1 MKVNENNDI
10 QMPVPPQT
18 AEQLRA
24 LLVEIK
30 QGKSSIN
37 LGTKAARALGQILE
51 LGADQS
57 VLKITTLAERLDINP
72 STLTRLARNLGYSG
86 FTDFRNT
93 LLSESL
99 TPVPAFYTR
108 QAQQALQA
116 SGSDLSDRVNQLA
129 AENKKNIEYFA
140 STFDQA
146 EFDQTLKLL
155 ADAPRVRIYAIRQF
169 LSMAMFLSYGLGMIR
184 SDVNLLDAPGL
195 GTAEGL
201 AGMSESDVLVVFS
214 CSPYSKQVIEVCK
227 AAHGSGMNTVVIT
240 DRASSPLVEFATRTI
255 LVPHL
260 TSFLSNS
267 VTTFAFCVESLINGV
282 ATRLGDAAES
292 ALQRRDEMI
301 NSMNIETL

>member
-1 MKVNENNDI
+1 M
-10 QMPVPPQT
+10 PPQT

-37 LGTKAARALGQILE
+37 LGFKAAGALGQILE

-57 VLKITTLAERLDINP
+57 VLKITTLAERLNINP
-72 STLTRLARNLGYSG
+72 STLTRLARNLGYGG

-99 TPVPAFYTR
+99 SPVPAFYTR

-116 SGSDLSDRVNQLA
+116 GGSDISERVNQLA
-129 AENKKNIEYFA
+129 VENKKNIEYFA

-201 AGMSESDVLVVFS
+201 AGMSEDDVLVVFS
-214 CSPYSKQVIEVCK
+214 CSPYSKQVIDVCK
-227 AAHGSGMNTVVIT
+227 AAHGSGMNTIVIT
-240 DRASSPLVEFATRTI
+240 DRASSPLVEFASHTI
-255 LVPHL
+255 LVPHQ

-282 ATRLGDAAES
+282 ATRLGDAAET

-301 NSMNIETL
+301 NSMNIETP

>member
-1 MKVNENNDI
+1 MKVNENNDV

-37 LGTKAARALGQILE
+37 LGSKAARALGQILE

-227 AAHGSGMNTVVIT
+227 AAHSSGMNTVVIT

-282 ATRLGDAAES
+282 ATRLGDAAET